1 MQPVKNGR
9 ADMPSSSGAG
19 SPADQPSDMH
29 ALQQA
34 GYLAQLTDAAEGM
47 GEPSARERGGA
58 SSSGGMD
65 GAAAT
70 STAASEG
77 EPDAPAADDDEP

>member
-9 ADMPSSSGAG
+9 ADMPATSSGAG
-19 SPADQPSDMH
+19 SPSESQPSDMQ

-47 GEPSARERGGA
+47 GEGGELGA
-58 SSSGGMD
+58 SSSSGMD
-65 GAAAT
+65 AAA
-70 STAASEG
+70 AASAAASDG
-77 EPDAPAADDDEP
+77 ETEAPGAADDKA